1 MDHVKSMQPWS
12 ALLLPMKHWV
22 TLMLWGFLLSPG
34 MTRAQAYP
42 IIERFP
48 FEVVVDITWRGQEIQ
63 IRKVLACNFRRT
75 PSSSGGTETRWG
87 LDINQFYYVLPSR
100 EVLIFELPSICGG
113 LNNSQMRTLTVVPQD
128 FLPLT
133 RWVDNADSPQEAE
146 YIVSHRYFT
155 DNPYRRFEMRKFQVL
170 EAKNLAGRIDDD
182 QRLAGLIR
190 SSETRFDSM
199 FIGVRS
205 VQIPR
210 SVWERY
216 PALAKELN
224 SYTGNQTLDHDLLRK
239 TAVALLGSCENQTVG
254 IRAAKYCPYHA
265 GSYAFAALLD
275 QGVWRVRDGDV
286 GVNRFFRYQDVDKM
300 DTTGCRPVIPHCN
313 IDNHTIR
320 FEVDGH
326 VLERTI
332 HRSAVIVFNFKT
344 QTIQFIHSIRSRST
358 INSERQ
364 K

>member
-22 TLMLWGFLLSPG
+22 TLMLWGLLLSPG

-48 FEVVVDITWRGQEIQ
+48 FEVVVDITWRGLEIQ

-113 LNNSQMRTLTVVPQD
+113 LNDIQQRILTVVPQD

-155 DNPYRRFEMRKFQVL
+155 DNPYRRFEMRKFQIL
-170 EAKNLAGRIDDD
+170 EATNLADRIDDD

-190 SSETRFDSM
+190 SSELRFDSVFAGM
-199 FIGVRS
+199 RS
-205 VQIPR
+205 VHIPR

-216 PALAKELN
+216 TALVKELN
-224 SYTGNQTLDHDLLRK
+224 SYTGNQILEFDLLRR
-239 TAVALLGSCENQTVG
+239 TAVALHGRCENQTVG
-254 IRAAKYCPYHA
+254 IRAEKYCPYHA
-265 GSYAFAALLD
+265 GSYVFGALLD
-275 QGVWRVRDGDV
+275 QGVWLVRDGDV
-286 GVNRFFRYQDVDKM
+286 GVMRFFRYQDVDKM
-300 DTTGCRPVIPHCN
+300 DTTGCLSVIPHCN
-313 IDNHTIR
+313 IEKHIYR
-320 FEVDGH
+320 FEVDGYVH
-326 VLERTI
+326 ERPVNK
-332 HRSAVIVFNFKT
+332 SAVMFFNFNT
-344 QTIQFIHSIRSRST
+344 QTIQWVSFMTSRST